1 MLVGAVVIHHPDFFR
16 AGAGADESDLRGSD
30 SGSYRGKAADNFV
43 GELVSEL
50 ADLRVGR
57 RAAIDLSYDG
67 LRGRAAHV
75 VEPAGNSDFAGG
87 FGEIAKGH
95 EVRVDLRCGPVEIA
109 EFGAYGGHLCGIETG
124 ADEIDDNAE
133 LQVVAKHLGEEL
145 RVRLGGVGARREIR

>member
-50 ADLRVGR
+50 ADLRVGGG
-57 RAAIDLSYDG
+57 AAIDLAYDG

-87 FGEIAKGH
+87 LGEIAEKYQIGV
-95 EVRVDLRCGPVEIA
+95 ELRRGPVEIA
-109 EFGAYGGHLCGIETG
+109 EFGGHGG
-124 ADEIDDNAE
+124 
-133 LQVVAKHLGEEL
+133 
-145 RVRLGGVGARREIR
+145 